1 VQASSTPN
9 SGTGQI
15 RLALVLTLVI
25 LAPVYLSMAPSPELR
40 VTNPM
45 SADDDIELKLYTL
58 YISSQNTSAGG
69 DGYITTEVPDSG
81 GQDSSS
87 ALDNE
92 VEFRSSDMLSSLIVY
107 GRSQHGSSGSY
118 YLPLDLFLRATGP
131 SGSTVEWSIT
141 FKAGGSQVGTAS
153 WDTDA
158 CTTSFTN
165 SCSFDHEEFEIDLG
179 DDQSFTVSKD
189 ERLEIT
195 VSAEMSGCDG
205 GSFPGGS
212 SCEAEVAWNEIDDE
226 NNRFSQLE
234 VEANAISNSLVV
246 LQREG
251 AELAE
256 GPELDWYPN
265 DILSER
271 AMQFT
276 FDVKSAFGRYD
287 IEATRLIMRDSDGI
301 YRIDHIINEDDE
313 DIEDTSQGIFGE
325 YIWTYPSGLPAG
337 EYSVELEITDI
348 QGNAFLIEHD
358 PVEMHQWGVSINHRL
373 NKLTE
378 YIAPGETTA
387 IPLQLVHKGDST
399 KSMEIELEVL
409 TNLGS
414 SWVLEFDSPGGY
426 TLNAGGDIL
435 NPILTLTAP
444 DDLTGT
450 PEGIEIRAVAEAE
463 VDSVLQVVDQDI
475 LQLDLEKIDVY
486 QPPEVSIWNE
496 EHDVQIANSTRPDD
510 FDQTVP
516 RYAEYEEFTPFLLEI
531 FNTGFD
537 ADTFRVDVLQRAK
550 SIIQI
555 YDNDTGERI
564 LEDEGDG
571 TFHTALLER
580 HSTQVL
586 LFNVKPSTDRDD
598 PDIGEIEVEV
608 ISNGNSSLR
617 TTVIF
622 TIQRTFG
629 IKAEVSQDCD
639 GSPLGHIQVSL
650 CSPSSGNAVVDL
662 RVRITNSMTSG
673 ESASWW
679 RIQNPASLEE
689 NTDRDPAYGQW
700 QFLILDEDGDA
711 VPRVSLGP
719 GDFTEVFV
727 TVTLTSQ
734 VIAGNHTIYLRII
747 EDNDDDDPRYFD
759 LPIVFEIEAGEPEL
773 QIVQV
778 SPNYELLPGEAYSI
792 QLKVKNNGNGPL
804 TILLDAEVEV
814 SGWSVDI
821 EGPSGSPL
829 IELEAFEEATFNLEI
844 IVPESANNGQQ
855 VPVQITATPFDTEQ
869 SWPEEYTATI
879 TVTVTVGI
887 SSLLDIL
894 VNEITHPR
902 LSTMVIGLVSI
913 LLLFAGVQSRMNRRR
928 WTAHL
933 AYLES
938 LGGGGDGDE
947 ETEDEDSD
955 LPSPVT
961 SIEEEDLD
969 DYEDDEI
976 ELV

>member
-1 VQASSTPN
+1 MQACSTSN
-9 SGTGQI
+9 NGRGHI
-15 RLALVLTLVI
+15 RLAIALSMVI
-25 LAPVYLSMAPSPELR
+25 LAPICLSMAPASELR
-40 VTNPM
+40 SIEPM
-45 SADDDIELKLYTL
+45 SADDDVELKLYTL

-69 DGYITTEVPDSG
+69 DGHITTKVPESG

-87 ALDNE
+87 ALDSE

-107 GRSQHGSSGSY
+107 GRSQHGSSSSY
-118 YLPLDLFLRATGP
+118 YLPLDMFLRATGP
-131 SGSTVEWSIT
+131 SGSTVEWSIRL
-141 FKAGGSQVGTAS
+141 KAGGSEVGTAS

-158 CTTSFTN
+158 CTQSFTN

-179 DDQSFTVSKD
+179 GDQSFTVSKD

-205 GSFPGGS
+205 GSIPGGS

-226 NNRFSQLE
+226 NNRYSQLE
-234 VEANAISNSLVV
+234 VEANAISNSIVV

-256 GPELDWYPN
+256 GAELDWYPN

-276 FDVKSAFGRYD
+276 FDVKSSFGRYD
-287 IEATRLIMRDSDGI
+287 IESTRLIMRDPDGI

-358 PVEMHQWGVSINHRL
+358 PVEMHQWGVSLNHRL

-399 KSMEIELEVL
+399 KSMEVEMEVL

-414 SWVLEFDSPGGY
+414 SWILEFDSPGGY

-486 QPPEVSIWNE
+486 QPPEVSVWNE

-516 RYAEYEEFTPFLLEI
+516 RYVEYEEFTPFLLEI

-586 LFNVKPSTDRDD
+586 LFNVKPSSDRDD
-598 PDIGEIEVEV
+598 PDIGEIEVEI

-617 TTVIF
+617 TTAVF

-629 IKAEVSQDCD
+629 IHAEVSQDCD
-639 GSPLGHIQVSL
+639 GSPLGHIRVSL

-700 QFLILDEDGDA
+700 QFMVLDEDGDS

-734 VIAGNHTIYLRII
+734 VVAGNHTVYLRII
-747 EDNDDDDPRYFD
+747 EDIDDDNPRYFD
-759 LPIVFEIEAGEPEL
+759 LPMVFEVEAGDPDL

-778 SPNYELLPGEAYSI
+778 SPNYELLPGEVYSI

-804 TILLDAEVEV
+804 TVLLDAEVEH

-829 IELEAFEEATFNLEI
+829 IELDAFEEATFNLEVS
-844 IVPESANNGQQ
+844 VPDSANNGEQ

-869 SWPEEYTATI
+869 SWPEQYTAET
-879 TVTVTVGI
+879 TVTMTVGI

-894 VNEITHPR
+894 INELTHPR
-902 LSTMVIGLVSI
+902 LSTMVIGLVGI
-913 LLLFAGVQSRMNRRR
+913 LLLFAGIQSRMNRRR

-938 LGGGGDGDE
+938 LGGDDDEDGD
-947 ETEDEDSD
+947 EDEDSD
-955 LPSPVT
+955 LPAPVT
-961 SIEEEDLD
+961 SVEEDESD

>member
-1 VQASSTPN
+1 MTM
-9 SGTGQI
+9 
-15 RLALVLTLVI
+15 VI
-25 LAPVYLSMAPSPELR
+25 LTPICLSMAPASELR
-40 VTNPM
+40 SIEPM
-45 SADDDIELKLYTL
+45 SADDDVELKLYTL

-69 DGYITTEVPDSG
+69 DGHITTKVPESG

-87 ALDNE
+87 ALDSE

-107 GRSQHGSSGSY
+107 GRSQHGSSSSY
-118 YLPLDLFLRATGP
+118 YLPLDMFLRATGP
-131 SGSTVEWSIT
+131 SGSTVEWSIRL
-141 FKAGGSQVGTAS
+141 KAGGSEIGTAS

-158 CTTSFTN
+158 CTQSFTN

-179 DDQSFTVSKD
+179 GDQSFTVSKD
-189 ERLEIT
+189 ERMEIT

-205 GSFPGGS
+205 GSIPGGS

-226 NNRFSQLE
+226 NNRYSQLE
-234 VEANAISNSLVV
+234 VEANAISNSIVV

-256 GPELDWYPN
+256 GAELDWYPN

-276 FDVKSAFGRYD
+276 FDVKSSFGRYD
-287 IEATRLIMRDSDGI
+287 IESTRLIMRDPDGV

-358 PVEMHQWGVSINHRL
+358 PVEMHQWGVSLNHRL

-399 KSMEIELEVL
+399 KSMEVEMEVL

-414 SWVLEFDSPGGY
+414 SWILEFDSPGGY

-486 QPPEVSIWNE
+486 QPPEVSVWNE

-516 RYAEYEEFTPFLLEI
+516 RYVEYEEFTPFLLEI

-586 LFNVKPSTDRDD
+586 LFNVKPSSDRDD

-617 TTVIF
+617 TTVVF

-629 IKAEVSQDCD
+629 IHAEVSQDCD
-639 GSPLGHIQVSL
+639 GSPLGHIRVSL

-700 QFLILDEDGDA
+700 QFMVLDEDGDA

-734 VIAGNHTIYLRII
+734 VVAGNHTVYLRII
-747 EDNDDDDPRYFD
+747 EDIDDDNPRYFD
-759 LPIVFEIEAGEPEL
+759 LPMVFEVEAGNPNL

-804 TILLDAEVEV
+804 TVLLDAEVEE

-829 IELEAFEEATFNLEI
+829 IELEAFEEATFNLEVS
-844 IVPESANNGQQ
+844 VPDSANNGEQ

-869 SWPEEYTATI
+869 SWPEQYTAEA
-879 TVTVTVGI
+879 TVTMTVGI

-894 VNEITHPR
+894 INEITHPR
-902 LSTMVIGLVSI
+902 LSTMVISLVGI
-913 LLLFAGVQSRMNRRR
+913 LLLFAGIQSRMNRRR

-938 LGGGGDGDE
+938 LGGDEDE
-947 ETEDEDSD
+947 EGDDDEDPD
-955 LPSPVT
+955 LPAPVT
-961 SIEEEDLD
+961 SVEGDESD

>member
-1 VQASSTPN
+1 MQASSTSN
-9 SGTGQI
+9 SGRGHI
-15 RLALVLTLVI
+15 RLAIALTMVI
-25 LAPVYLSMAPSPELR
+25 LAPICLSMAPAPEFR
-40 VTNPM
+40 SFEPM
-45 SADDDIELKLYTL
+45 SADDDVELKLYTL

-69 DGYITTEVPDSG
+69 DGYITTKVPESG

-87 ALDNE
+87 ALDSE

-107 GRSQHGSSGSY
+107 GRSQHGSSSSY

-131 SGSTVEWSIT
+131 SGSTVEWSIRL
-141 FKAGGSQVGTAS
+141 KAGGSEVGTAS

-158 CTTSFTN
+158 CTQSFTN
-165 SCSFDHEEFEIDLG
+165 NCNFDHEEFEIDLG
-179 DDQSFTVSKD
+179 GDQSFTVSKD
-189 ERLEIT
+189 ERIEIT

-205 GSFPGGS
+205 GTIPGGS

-256 GPELDWYPN
+256 GAELDWYPN

-276 FDVKSAFGRYD
+276 FDVKSSFGRYD
-287 IEATRLIMRDSDGI
+287 IESTRLIMRDPDGV

-358 PVEMHQWGVSINHRL
+358 PVEMHQWGVSLNHRL

-399 KSMEIELEVL
+399 KSMEVEMEVL

-414 SWVLEFDSPGGY
+414 SWILEFDSPGGY

-516 RYAEYEEFTPFLLEI
+516 RYVEYEEFTPFLLEI

-586 LFNVKPSTDRDD
+586 LFNVKPSSDRDD

-617 TTVIF
+617 TTVVF

-629 IKAEVSQDCD
+629 IHAEVSQDCD
-639 GSPLGHIQVSL
+639 GSPLGHIKVSL
-650 CSPSSGNAVVDL
+650 CSPSTGSAVVDL

-700 QFLILDEDGDA
+700 QFMVLDEDGDA

-734 VIAGNHTIYLRII
+734 VVAGNHTVYLRII
-747 EDNDDDDPRYFD
+747 EDIDDDNPRYFD
-759 LPIVFEIEAGEPEL
+759 LPMVFEVEAGDPDL

-804 TILLDAEVEV
+804 TVLLDAEVEE

-829 IELEAFEEATFNLEI
+829 IELEAFEEATFNLEVS
-844 IVPESANNGQQ
+844 VPDSANNGEQ
-855 VPVQITATPFDTEQ
+855 VPVHVTATPFDTEQ
-869 SWPEEYTATI
+869 SWPEQYTAEA
-879 TVTVTVGI
+879 TVTLTVGI

-894 VNEITHPR
+894 INEITHPR
-902 LSTMVIGLVSI
+902 LSTMVIGLVGI
-913 LLLFAGVQSRMNRRR
+913 LLLFAGIQSRMNRRR

-938 LGGGGDGDE
+938 LGGDDDDDGD
-947 ETEDEDSD
+947 EDEDSD
-955 LPSPVT
+955 LPAPVT
-961 SIEEEDLD
+961 SAEEDYSD

>member
-1 VQASSTPN
+1 MQASSTTN
-9 SGTGQI
+9 SGRGHF
-15 RLALVLTLVI
+15 RLAIALTMVI
-25 LAPVYLSMAPSPELR
+25 LAPICLSMAPASELR
-40 VTNPM
+40 SIEPM
-45 SADDDIELKLYTL
+45 AADDDVELKLYTL

-69 DGYITTEVPDSG
+69 DGHITTEVPESG

-87 ALDNE
+87 ALDSE

-107 GRSQHGSSGSY
+107 GRSQHGSSSSY
-118 YLPLDLFLRATGP
+118 YLPLDMFLRATGP
-131 SGSTVEWSIT
+131 SGSTVEWSIRL
-141 FKAGGSQVGTAS
+141 KAGGSEIGTAS

-158 CTTSFTN
+158 CTQSFTN

-179 DDQSFTVSKD
+179 GDQSFTVSKD
-189 ERLEIT
+189 ERMEIT

-205 GSFPGGS
+205 GSIPGGS

-226 NNRFSQLE
+226 NNRYSQLE
-234 VEANAISNSLVV
+234 VEANAISNSIVV

-256 GPELDWYPN
+256 GAELDWYPN

-276 FDVKSAFGRYD
+276 FDVKSSFGRYD
-287 IEATRLIMRDSDGI
+287 IESTRLIMRDPDGV

-358 PVEMHQWGVSINHRL
+358 PVEMHQWGVSLNHRL

-399 KSMEIELEVL
+399 KSMEVEMEVL

-414 SWVLEFDSPGGY
+414 SWILEFDSPGGY

-486 QPPEVSIWNE
+486 QPPEVSVWNE

-516 RYAEYEEFTPFLLEI
+516 RYVEYEEFTPFLLEI

-586 LFNVKPSTDRDD
+586 LFNVKPSSDRDD

-617 TTVIF
+617 TTVVF

-629 IKAEVSQDCD
+629 IYAEVSQDCD
-639 GSPLGHIQVSL
+639 GSPLGHIRVSL

-700 QFLILDEDGDA
+700 QFMVLDEDGDA

-734 VIAGNHTIYLRII
+734 VVAGNHTVYLRII
-747 EDNDDDDPRYFD
+747 EDIDDDNPRYFD
-759 LPIVFEIEAGEPEL
+759 LPMVFEVAAGNPNL

-804 TILLDAEVEV
+804 TVLLDAEVEE

-829 IELEAFEEATFNLEI
+829 IELEAFEEATFNLEVS
-844 IVPESANNGQQ
+844 VPDSANNGEQ

-869 SWPEEYTATI
+869 SWPEQYTAEA
-879 TVTVTVGI
+879 TVTMTVGI

-894 VNEITHPR
+894 INEITHPR
-902 LSTMVIGLVSI
+902 LSTMAISLVGI
-913 LLLFAGVQSRMNRRR
+913 LLLFAGIQSRMNRRR

-938 LGGGGDGDE
+938 LGGDEDE
-947 ETEDEDSD
+947 EGDDDEDPD
-955 LPSPVT
+955 LPAPVT
-961 SIEEEDLD
+961 SVEEDESD

>member
-1 VQASSTPN
+1 M
-9 SGTGQI
+9 
-15 RLALVLTLVI
+15 VI
-25 LAPVYLSMAPSPELR
+25 LAPVYISLAPSPELR
-40 VTNPM
+40 ATEPM

-58 YISSQNTSAGG
+58 YLSSQNTSAGG
-69 DGYITTEVPDSG
+69 DGYITTKVPESG

-87 ALDNE
+87 ALDSE

-118 YLPLDLFLRATGP
+118 YLPLDMFLRATGP

-141 FKAGGSQVGTAS
+141 LKAGGAQVGTAS

-158 CTTSFTN
+158 CTQSFTN
-165 SCSFDHEEFEIDLG
+165 SCSFDHEEFEIDLEE
-179 DDQSFTVSKD
+179 DQSFIISKD
-189 ERLEIT
+189 ERMEIT

-287 IEATRLIMRDSDGI
+287 IEATRLIMRDPNGI

-348 QGNAFLIEHD
+348 QGNAFLVEHD

-414 SWVLEFDSPGGY
+414 SWILEFDSPGGY
-426 TLNAGGDIL
+426 TLDAGGDIL

-516 RYAEYEEFTPFLLEI
+516 RYVEYEEFTPFLLEI

-571 TFHTALLER
+571 TFHTAILER

-586 LFNVKPSTDRDD
+586 LFNVKPSSDRDD

-629 IKAEVSQDCD
+629 IHAEVSQDCD
-639 GSPLGHIQVSL
+639 GSPLGHIRVSL
-650 CSPSSGNAVVDL
+650 CSPGSSIAVVDL

-679 RIQNPASLEE
+679 RIQNPAALEE

-700 QFLILDEDGDA
+700 QFMILDEDGDA

-734 VIAGNHTIYLRII
+734 VIAGNHTVYLRII
-747 EDNDDDDPRYFD
+747 EDVDDDDPRYFD
-759 LPIVFEIEAGEPEL
+759 LPMVFEVEAGEPEL

-804 TILLDAEVEV
+804 TVLLDAEVEV

-829 IELEAFEEATFNLEI
+829 IELEAFEEATFNLEVT
-844 IVPESANNGQQ
+844 VPDSANNGEQ
-855 VPVQITATPFDTEQ
+855 VSVQITATPFDTEQ
-869 SWPEEYTATI
+869 SWPEEYTATT
-879 TVTVTVGI
+879 TVTMTVGI

-894 VNEITHPR
+894 INELTHPR
-902 LSTMVIGLVSI
+902 LSTMVIGLVGI

-938 LGGGGDGDE
+938 LGGGDEDE
-947 ETEDEDSD
+947 EDEDEDSD
-955 LPSPVT
+955 LPAPVT
-961 SIEEEDLD
+961 SIEEEESD

>member
-1 VQASSTPN
+1 M
-9 SGTGQI
+9 
-15 RLALVLTLVI
+15 VI
-25 LAPVYLSMAPSPELR
+25 LAPVYISLAPSPELR
-40 VTNPM
+40 ATEPM

-58 YISSQNTSAGG
+58 YLSSQNTSAGG
-69 DGYITTEVPDSG
+69 DGYITTKVPESG

-87 ALDNE
+87 ALDSE
-92 VEFRSSDMLSSLIVY
+92 VEFRSSDMLSSLIVH

-118 YLPLDLFLRATGP
+118 YLPLDMFLRATGP

-141 FKAGGSQVGTAS
+141 LKAGGSQVGTAS

-158 CTTSFTN
+158 CTQSFTN
-165 SCSFDHEEFEIDLG
+165 SCSFDHEEFEIDLE
-179 DDQSFTVSKD
+179 DDQSFIISKD
-189 ERLEIT
+189 ERMEIT

-287 IEATRLIMRDSDGI
+287 IEATRLIMRDPNGI

-348 QGNAFLIEHD
+348 QGNAFLVEHD

-414 SWVLEFDSPGGY
+414 SWILEFDSPGGY
-426 TLNAGGDIL
+426 TLDAGGDIL

-516 RYAEYEEFTPFLLEI
+516 RYVEYEEFTPFLLEI

-571 TFHTALLER
+571 TFHTAILER

-586 LFNVKPSTDRDD
+586 LFNVKPSSDRDD

-629 IKAEVSQDCD
+629 IHAEVSQDCD
-639 GSPLGHIQVSL
+639 GSPLGHIRVSL
-650 CSPSSGNAVVDL
+650 CSPGSSIAVVDL

-679 RIQNPASLEE
+679 RIQNPAALEE

-700 QFLILDEDGDA
+700 QFMILDEDGDA

-734 VIAGNHTIYLRII
+734 VIAGNHTVYLRII
-747 EDNDDDDPRYFD
+747 EDVDDDDPRYFD
-759 LPIVFEIEAGEPEL
+759 LPMVFEVEAGEPEL

-804 TILLDAEVEV
+804 TVLLDAEVEV

-829 IELEAFEEATFNLEI
+829 IELEAFEEATFNLEVT
-844 IVPESANNGQQ
+844 VPDSANNGEQ
-855 VPVQITATPFDTEQ
+855 VSVQITATPFDTEQ
-869 SWPEEYTATI
+869 SWPEEYTATT
-879 TVTVTVGI
+879 TVTMTVGI

-894 VNEITHPR
+894 INELTHPR
-902 LSTMVIGLVSI
+902 LSTMVIGLVGI

-938 LGGGGDGDE
+938 LGGGDEDE
-947 ETEDEDSD
+947 EDEDEDSD
-955 LPSPVT
+955 LPAPVT
-961 SIEEEDLD
+961 SIEEEESD

>member
-1 VQASSTPN
+1 MQASSTPN
-9 SGTGQI
+9 SGCGQV

-25 LAPVYLSMAPSPELR
+25 LAPVYLSMAPSQELR
-40 VTNPM
+40 ANEPM

-179 DDQSFTVSKD
+179 EDQSFTVSKD

-256 GPELDWYPN
+256 GAELDWYPN

-444 DDLTGT
+444 NDLTGT

-496 EHDVQIANSTRPDD
+496 EHDVQMANSTRPDD

-629 IKAEVSQDCD
+629 INAEVSQDCD

-700 QFLILDEDGDA
+700 QFMILDEDGDA

-734 VIAGNHTIYLRII
+734 VIAGNHTVYLRII
-747 EDNDDDDPRYFD
+747 EDIDDDDPRYFD
-759 LPIVFEIEAGEPEL
+759 LPIVFEIEAGDPEL

-829 IELEAFEEATFNLEI
+829 IELEAFEEATFNLEVT
-844 IVPESANNGQQ
+844 VPESANNGQQ
-855 VPVQITATPFDTEQ
+855 IPIQITATPFDTEQ

-879 TVTVTVGI
+879 TVTITVGI

-938 LGGGGDGDE
+938 LGGGDEDE
-947 ETEDEDSD
+947 ETEGEDSD

-961 SIEEEDLD
+961 SIEEEDSD

>member
-1 VQASSTPN
+1 MQASSTTN
-9 SGTGQI
+9 SGRGHF
-15 RLALVLTLVI
+15 RLAIALTMVI
-25 LAPVYLSMAPSPELR
+25 LAPICLSLAPASELR
-40 VTNPM
+40 SIEPM
-45 SADDDIELKLYTL
+45 SADDDVELKLYTL

-69 DGYITTEVPDSG
+69 DGHITTEVPESG

-87 ALDNE
+87 ALDSE

-107 GRSQHGSSGSY
+107 GRSQHGSSSSY
-118 YLPLDLFLRATGP
+118 YLPLDMFLRATGP
-131 SGSTVEWSIT
+131 SGSTVEWSIRL
-141 FKAGGSQVGTAS
+141 KAGGSEIGTAS

-158 CTTSFTN
+158 CTQSFTN

-179 DDQSFTVSKD
+179 GDQSFTVSKD
-189 ERLEIT
+189 ERMEIT

-205 GSFPGGS
+205 GSIPGGS

-226 NNRFSQLE
+226 NNRYSQLE
-234 VEANAISNSLVV
+234 VEANAISNSIVV

-256 GPELDWYPN
+256 GAELDWYPN

-276 FDVKSAFGRYD
+276 FDVKSSFGRYD
-287 IEATRLIMRDSDGI
+287 IESTRLIMRDPDGV

-358 PVEMHQWGVSINHRL
+358 PVEMHQWGVSLNHRL

-399 KSMEIELEVL
+399 KSMEVEMEVL

-414 SWVLEFDSPGGY
+414 SWILEFDSPGGY

-486 QPPEVSIWNE
+486 QPPEVSVWNE

-516 RYAEYEEFTPFLLEI
+516 RYVEYEEFTPFLLEI

-586 LFNVKPSTDRDD
+586 LFNVKPSSDRDD

-617 TTVIF
+617 TTVVF

-629 IKAEVSQDCD
+629 IYAEVSQDCD
-639 GSPLGHIQVSL
+639 GSPLGHIRVSL

-700 QFLILDEDGDA
+700 QFMVLDEDGDA

-734 VIAGNHTIYLRII
+734 VVAGNHTVYLRII
-747 EDNDDDDPRYFD
+747 EDIDDDNPRYFD
-759 LPIVFEIEAGEPEL
+759 LPMVFEVEAGNPNL

-804 TILLDAEVEV
+804 TVLLDAEVEE

-829 IELEAFEEATFNLEI
+829 IELEAFEEATFNLEVS
-844 IVPESANNGQQ
+844 VPDSANNGEQ

-869 SWPEEYTATI
+869 SWPEQYTAEA
-879 TVTVTVGI
+879 TVTMTVGI

-894 VNEITHPR
+894 INEITHPR
-902 LSTMVIGLVSI
+902 LSTMAISLVGI
-913 LLLFAGVQSRMNRRR
+913 LLLFAGIQSRMNRRR

-938 LGGGGDGDE
+938 LGGDEDE
-947 ETEDEDSD
+947 EGDDDEDPD
-955 LPSPVT
+955 LPAPGY
-961 SIEEEDLD
+961 LRRGG
-969 DYEDDEI
+969 
-976 ELV
+976 

>member
-1 VQASSTPN
+1 MQVSSIPN
-9 SGTGQI
+9 RGCGRV
-15 RLALVLTLVI
+15 RLALALTLVI

-40 VTNPM
+40 ATEPM
-45 SADDDIELKLYTL
+45 SVDEDVELKLYTL

-69 DGYITTEVPDSG
+69 DGYITTKVPESG

-87 ALDNE
+87 ALDSE
-92 VEFRSSDMLSSLIVY
+92 VEFRSSDMLSSLIVH

-131 SGSTVEWSIT
+131 SGSTVDWSIT
-141 FKAGGSQVGTAS
+141 LKAGGSQVGTAS
-153 WDTDA
+153 WDTEA
-158 CTTSFTN
+158 CTQSFSN

-189 ERLEIT
+189 ERFEIT

-234 VEANAISNSLVV
+234 VEANSISNSLVV

-287 IEATRLIMRDSDGI
+287 IEATRLIMRDPNGI

-348 QGNAFLIEHD
+348 QGNAFQIEHD
-358 PVEMHQWGVSINHRL
+358 PVEMHQWGVSLNHRF
-373 NKLTE
+373 NRLTE

-414 SWVLEFDSPGGY
+414 SWILEFDSPGGY

-516 RYAEYEEFTPFLLEI
+516 RYVEYDEFTPFLLEI

-586 LFNVKPSTDRDD
+586 LFNVKPSSDRDD

-629 IKAEVSQDCD
+629 IHAEVSQDCD
-639 GSPLGHIQVSL
+639 GSPLGHIRVSL

-689 NTDRDPAYGQW
+689 NTDRDLAYGQW
-700 QFLILDEDGDA
+700 QFMIMDEDGDA

-719 GDFTEVFV
+719 GDFTEIFV
-727 TVTLTSQ
+727 TVTLTNQ
-734 VIAGNHTIYLRII
+734 VIAGNHTVYLRII
-747 EDNDDDDPRYFD
+747 EDIDDDDPRYFD
-759 LPIVFEIEAGEPEL
+759 LPMVFEVEAGEPEL

-778 SPNYELLPGEAYSI
+778 SPNYELLPGEVYSI
-792 QLKVKNNGNGPL
+792 QLKVKNIGNGPL
-804 TILLDAEVEV
+804 TVLLDAEVEQ

-829 IELEAFEEATFNLEI
+829 IELEAFEEATFNLEVT
-844 IVPESANNGQQ
+844 VPDSANNGQQ

-869 SWPEEYTATI
+869 SWAEEYTATT
-879 TVTVTVGI
+879 TVTMTVGI

-902 LSTMVIGLVSI
+902 LSTMVIGLVGI
-913 LLLFAGVQSRMNRRR
+913 LLLFAGIQSRMNRRR

-933 AYLES
+933 TYLES
-938 LGGGGDGDE
+938 LGGGDGDE
-947 ETEDEDSD
+947 GDEDEDSD
-955 LPSPVT
+955 FPAPVT
-961 SIEEEDLD
+961 SIEEEESD
-969 DYEDDEI
+969 DYEGDEI

>member
-1 VQASSTPN
+1 VQASSTTN
-9 SGTGQI
+9 SGRGHF
-15 RLALVLTLVI
+15 RLAIALTMVI
-25 LAPVYLSMAPSPELR
+25 LAPICLSLAPASELR
-40 VTNPM
+40 SIEPM
-45 SADDDIELKLYTL
+45 SADDDVELKLYTL

-69 DGYITTEVPDSG
+69 DGHITTEVPESG

-87 ALDNE
+87 ALDSE

-107 GRSQHGSSGSY
+107 GRSQHGSSSSY
-118 YLPLDLFLRATGP
+118 YLPLDMFLRATGP
-131 SGSTVEWSIT
+131 SGSTVEWSIRL
-141 FKAGGSQVGTAS
+141 KAGGSEIGTAS

-158 CTTSFTN
+158 CTQSFTN

-179 DDQSFTVSKD
+179 GDQSFTVSKD
-189 ERLEIT
+189 ERMEIT

-205 GSFPGGS
+205 GSIPGGS

-226 NNRFSQLE
+226 NNRYSQLE
-234 VEANAISNSLVV
+234 VEANAISNSIVV

-256 GPELDWYPN
+256 GAELDWYPN

-276 FDVKSAFGRYD
+276 FDVKSSFGRYD
-287 IEATRLIMRDSDGI
+287 IESTRLIMRDPDGV

-358 PVEMHQWGVSINHRL
+358 PVEMHQWGVSLNHRL

-399 KSMEIELEVL
+399 KSMEVEMEVL

-414 SWVLEFDSPGGY
+414 SWILEFDSPGGY

-486 QPPEVSIWNE
+486 QPPEVSVWNE

-516 RYAEYEEFTPFLLEI
+516 RYVEYEEFTPFLLEI

-586 LFNVKPSTDRDD
+586 LFNVKPSSDRDD

-617 TTVIF
+617 TTVVF

-629 IKAEVSQDCD
+629 IYAEVSQDCD
-639 GSPLGHIQVSL
+639 GSPLGHIRVSL

-700 QFLILDEDGDA
+700 QFMVLDEDGDA

-734 VIAGNHTIYLRII
+734 VVAGNHTVYLRII
-747 EDNDDDDPRYFD
+747 EDIDDDNPRYFD
-759 LPIVFEIEAGEPEL
+759 LPMVFEVEAGNPNL

-804 TILLDAEVEV
+804 TVLLDAEVEE

-829 IELEAFEEATFNLEI
+829 IELEAFEEATFNLEVS
-844 IVPESANNGQQ
+844 VPDSANNGEQ

-869 SWPEEYTATI
+869 SWPEQYTAEA
-879 TVTVTVGI
+879 TVTMTVGI

-894 VNEITHPR
+894 INEITHPR
-902 LSTMVIGLVSI
+902 LSTMAISLVGI
-913 LLLFAGVQSRMNRRR
+913 LLLFAGIQSRMNRRR

-938 LGGGGDGDE
+938 LGGDEDE
-947 ETEDEDSD
+947 EGDDDEDPD
-955 LPSPVT
+955 LPAPVT
-961 SIEEEDLD
+961 SVEEDESD

>member
-1 VQASSTPN
+1 MQASSTTN
-9 SGTGQI
+9 SGRGHF
-15 RLALVLTLVI
+15 RLAIALTMVI
-25 LAPVYLSMAPSPELR
+25 LAPICLSLAPASELR
-40 VTNPM
+40 SIEPM
-45 SADDDIELKLYTL
+45 SADDDVELKLYTL

-69 DGYITTEVPDSG
+69 DGHITTEVPESG

-87 ALDNE
+87 ALDSE

-107 GRSQHGSSGSY
+107 GRSQHGSSSSY
-118 YLPLDLFLRATGP
+118 YLPLDMFLRATGP
-131 SGSTVEWSIT
+131 SGSTVEWSIRL
-141 FKAGGSQVGTAS
+141 KAGGSEIGTAS

-158 CTTSFTN
+158 CTQSFTN

-179 DDQSFTVSKD
+179 GDQSFTVSKD
-189 ERLEIT
+189 ERMEIT

-205 GSFPGGS
+205 GSIPGGS

-226 NNRFSQLE
+226 NNRYSQLE
-234 VEANAISNSLVV
+234 VEANAISNSIVV

-256 GPELDWYPN
+256 GAELDWYPN

-276 FDVKSAFGRYD
+276 FDVKSSFGRYD
-287 IEATRLIMRDSDGI
+287 IESTRLIMRDPDGV

-358 PVEMHQWGVSINHRL
+358 PVEMHQWGVSLNHRL

-399 KSMEIELEVL
+399 KSMEVEMEVL

-414 SWVLEFDSPGGY
+414 SWILEFDSPGGY

-486 QPPEVSIWNE
+486 QPPEVSVWNE

-516 RYAEYEEFTPFLLEI
+516 RYVEYEEFTPFLLEI

-586 LFNVKPSTDRDD
+586 LFNVKPSSDRDD

-617 TTVIF
+617 TTVVF

-629 IKAEVSQDCD
+629 IYAEVSQDCD
-639 GSPLGHIQVSL
+639 GSPLGHIRVSL

-700 QFLILDEDGDA
+700 QFMVLDEDGDA

-734 VIAGNHTIYLRII
+734 VVAGNHTVYLRII
-747 EDNDDDDPRYFD
+747 EDIDDDNPRYFD
-759 LPIVFEIEAGEPEL
+759 LPMVFEVEAGNPNL

-804 TILLDAEVEV
+804 TVLLDAEVEE

-829 IELEAFEEATFNLEI
+829 IELEAFEEATFNLEVS
-844 IVPESANNGQQ
+844 VPDSANNGEQ

-869 SWPEEYTATI
+869 SWPEQYTAEA
-879 TVTVTVGI
+879 TVTMTVGI

-894 VNEITHPR
+894 INEITHPR
-902 LSTMVIGLVSI
+902 LSTMAISLVGI
-913 LLLFAGVQSRMNRRR
+913 LLLFAGIQSRMHRRR

-938 LGGGGDGDE
+938 LGGDEDE
-947 ETEDEDSD
+947 EGDDDEDPD
-955 LPSPVT
+955 LPAPVT
-961 SIEEEDLD
+961 SVEEDESD

>member
-1 VQASSTPN
+1 M
-9 SGTGQI
+9 
-15 RLALVLTLVI
+15 VI
-25 LAPVYLSMAPSPELR
+25 LAPVYISLAPSPELR
-40 VTNPM
+40 ATEPM

-58 YISSQNTSAGG
+58 YLSSQNTSAGG
-69 DGYITTEVPDSG
+69 DGYITTKVPESG

-87 ALDNE
+87 ALDSE

-141 FKAGGSQVGTAS
+141 LKAGGSQVGTAS

-158 CTTSFTN
+158 CTQSFTN
-165 SCSFDHEEFEIDLG
+165 SCSFDHEEFEIDLEE
-179 DDQSFTVSKD
+179 DQSFIISKD
-189 ERLEIT
+189 ERMEIT

-287 IEATRLIMRDSDGI
+287 IEATRLIMRDPNGI

-348 QGNAFLIEHD
+348 QGNAFLVEHD

-414 SWVLEFDSPGGY
+414 SWILEFDSPGGY
-426 TLNAGGDIL
+426 TLDAGGDIL

-516 RYAEYEEFTPFLLEI
+516 RYVEYEEFTPFLLEI

-571 TFHTALLER
+571 TFHTAILER

-586 LFNVKPSTDRDD
+586 LFNVKPSSDRDD

-629 IKAEVSQDCD
+629 IHAEVSQDCD
-639 GSPLGHIQVSL
+639 GSPLGHIRVSL
-650 CSPSSGNAVVDL
+650 CSPGSSIAVVDL

-679 RIQNPASLEE
+679 RIQNPAALEE

-700 QFLILDEDGDA
+700 QFMILDEDGDA

-734 VIAGNHTIYLRII
+734 VIAGNHTVYLRII
-747 EDNDDDDPRYFD
+747 EDVDDDDPRYFD
-759 LPIVFEIEAGEPEL
+759 LPMVFEVEAGEPEL

-804 TILLDAEVEV
+804 TVLLDAEVEV

-829 IELEAFEEATFNLEI
+829 IELEAFEEATFNLEVT
-844 IVPESANNGQQ
+844 VPDSANNGEQ

-869 SWPEEYTATI
+869 SWPEEYTATT
-879 TVTVTVGI
+879 TVTMTVGI

-894 VNEITHPR
+894 INELTHPR
-902 LSTMVIGLVSI
+902 LSTMVIGLVGI

-938 LGGGGDGDE
+938 LGGGDEDE
-947 ETEDEDSD
+947 EDEDEDSD
-955 LPSPVT
+955 LPAPVT
-961 SIEEEDLD
+961 SIEEEESD

>member
-1 VQASSTPN
+1 M
-9 SGTGQI
+9 
-15 RLALVLTLVI
+15 VI
-25 LAPVYLSMAPSPELR
+25 LAPVYISLAPSPELR
-40 VTNPM
+40 ATEPM

-58 YISSQNTSAGG
+58 YLSSQNTSAGG
-69 DGYITTEVPDSG
+69 DGYITTKVPESG

-87 ALDNE
+87 ALDSE

-118 YLPLDLFLRATGP
+118 YLPLDMFLRATGP

-141 FKAGGSQVGTAS
+141 LKAGGSQVGTAS

-158 CTTSFTN
+158 CTQSFTN
-165 SCSFDHEEFEIDLG
+165 SCSFDHEEFEIDLEE
-179 DDQSFTVSKD
+179 DQSFIISKD
-189 ERLEIT
+189 ERMEIT

-287 IEATRLIMRDSDGI
+287 IEATRLIMRDPNGI

-348 QGNAFLIEHD
+348 QGNAFLVEHD

-414 SWVLEFDSPGGY
+414 SWILEFDSPGGY
-426 TLNAGGDIL
+426 TLDAGGDIL

-516 RYAEYEEFTPFLLEI
+516 RYVEYEEFTPFLLEI

-586 LFNVKPSTDRDD
+586 LFNVKPSSDRDD

-629 IKAEVSQDCD
+629 IHAEVSQDCD
-639 GSPLGHIQVSL
+639 GSPLGHIRVSL
-650 CSPSSGNAVVDL
+650 CSPGSSIAVVDL

-679 RIQNPASLEE
+679 RIQNPAALEE

-700 QFLILDEDGDA
+700 QFMILDEDGDA

-734 VIAGNHTIYLRII
+734 VIAGNHTVYLRII
-747 EDNDDDDPRYFD
+747 EDVDDDDPRYFD
-759 LPIVFEIEAGEPEL
+759 LPMVFEVEAGEPEL

-804 TILLDAEVEV
+804 TVLLDAEVEV

-829 IELEAFEEATFNLEI
+829 IELEAFEEATFNLEVT
-844 IVPESANNGQQ
+844 VPDSANNGEQ

-869 SWPEEYTATI
+869 SWPEEYTATT
-879 TVTVTVGI
+879 TVTMTVGI

-894 VNEITHPR
+894 INELTHPR
-902 LSTMVIGLVSI
+902 LSTMVIGLVGI

-938 LGGGGDGDE
+938 LGGGDEDE
-947 ETEDEDSD
+947 EDEDEDSD
-955 LPSPVT
+955 LPAPVT
-961 SIEEEDLD
+961 SIEEEESD

>member
-1 VQASSTPN
+1 MQASSTPN

-40 VTNPM
+40 VTNHM

-747 EDNDDDDPRYFD
+747 EDIDDDDPRYFD

-829 IELEAFEEATFNLEI
+829 VELEAFEEATFNLEI

-961 SIEEEDLD
+961 SIEEEDSD

>member
-1 VQASSTPN
+1 
-9 SGTGQI
+9 
-15 RLALVLTLVI
+15 
-25 LAPVYLSMAPSPELR
+25 M
-40 VTNPM
+40 
-45 SADDDIELKLYTL
+45 
-58 YISSQNTSAGG
+58 
-69 DGYITTEVPDSG
+69 
-81 GQDSSS
+81 
-87 ALDNE
+87 
-92 VEFRSSDMLSSLIVY
+92 
-107 GRSQHGSSGSY
+107 
-118 YLPLDLFLRATGP
+118 
-131 SGSTVEWSIT
+131 
-141 FKAGGSQVGTAS
+141 
-153 WDTDA
+153 
-158 CTTSFTN
+158 
-165 SCSFDHEEFEIDLG
+165 
-179 DDQSFTVSKD
+179 
-189 ERLEIT
+189 
-195 VSAEMSGCDG
+195 
-205 GSFPGGS
+205 
-212 SCEAEVAWNEIDDE
+212 
-226 NNRFSQLE
+226 
-234 VEANAISNSLVV
+234 
-246 LQREG
+246 
-251 AELAE
+251 
-256 GPELDWYPN
+256 
-265 DILSER
+265 
-271 AMQFT
+271 
-276 FDVKSAFGRYD
+276 
-287 IEATRLIMRDSDGI
+287 
-301 YRIDHIINEDDE
+301 
-313 DIEDTSQGIFGE
+313 
-325 YIWTYPSGLPAG
+325 
-337 EYSVELEITDI
+337 
-348 QGNAFLIEHD
+348 
-358 PVEMHQWGVSINHRL
+358 
-373 NKLTE
+373 
-378 YIAPGETTA
+378 
-387 IPLQLVHKGDST
+387 
-399 KSMEIELEVL
+399 EVL

-414 SWVLEFDSPGGY
+414 SWILEFDSPGGY
-426 TLNAGGDIL
+426 TLDAGGDIL

-475 LQLDLEKIDVY
+475 LQLDLDKIDVY

-516 RYAEYEEFTPFLLEI
+516 RYVEYEEFTPFLLEI

-571 TFHTALLER
+571 TFHTAILER

-586 LFNVKPSTDRDD
+586 LFNVKPSSDRDD

-629 IKAEVSQDCD
+629 IHAEVSQDCD
-639 GSPLGHIQVSL
+639 GSPLGHIRVSL
-650 CSPSSGNAVVDL
+650 CSPGSSIAVVDL

-679 RIQNPASLEE
+679 RIQNPAALEE

-700 QFLILDEDGDA
+700 QFMILDEDGDA

-734 VIAGNHTIYLRII
+734 VIAGNHTVYLRII
-747 EDNDDDDPRYFD
+747 EDVDDDDPRYFD
-759 LPIVFEIEAGEPEL
+759 LPMVFEVEAGEPEL

-804 TILLDAEVEV
+804 TVLLDAEVEV

-844 IVPESANNGQQ
+844 TVPDSANNGEQ
-855 VPVQITATPFDTEQ
+855 VPVQVTATPFDTEQ
-869 SWPEEYTATI
+869 SWPEEYTATT
-879 TVTVTVGI
+879 TVTLTVGI

-894 VNEITHPR
+894 INELTHPR
-902 LSTMVIGLVSI
+902 LSTMVIGLVGI

-938 LGGGGDGDE
+938 LGGGDEDE
-947 ETEDEDSD
+947 EDEDEDSD
-955 LPSPVT
+955 LPAPVT
-961 SIEEEDLD
+961 SIEEEESD

>member
-1 VQASSTPN
+1 MQACSTSN
-9 SGTGQI
+9 NGRGHI
-15 RLALVLTLVI
+15 RLAIALSMLI
-25 LAPVYLSMAPSPELR
+25 LAPICLSMAPASELR
-40 VTNPM
+40 SIEPM
-45 SADDDIELKLYTL
+45 SADDDVELKLYTL

-69 DGYITTEVPDSG
+69 DGHITTKVPESG

-87 ALDNE
+87 ALDSE

-107 GRSQHGSSGSY
+107 GRSQHGSSSSY
-118 YLPLDLFLRATGP
+118 YLPLDMFLRATGP
-131 SGSTVEWSIT
+131 SGSTVEWSIRL
-141 FKAGGSQVGTAS
+141 KAGGSEVGTAS

-158 CTTSFTN
+158 CTQSFTN

-179 DDQSFTVSKD
+179 GDQSFTVSKD

-205 GSFPGGS
+205 GSIPGGS

-226 NNRFSQLE
+226 NNRYSQLE
-234 VEANAISNSLVV
+234 VEANAISNSIVV

-256 GPELDWYPN
+256 GAELDWYPN

-276 FDVKSAFGRYD
+276 FDVKSSFGRYD
-287 IEATRLIMRDSDGI
+287 IESTRLIMRDPDGI

-358 PVEMHQWGVSINHRL
+358 PVEMHQWGVSLNHRL

-399 KSMEIELEVL
+399 KSMEVEMEVL

-414 SWVLEFDSPGGY
+414 SWILEFDSPGGY

-486 QPPEVSIWNE
+486 QPPEVSVWNE

-516 RYAEYEEFTPFLLEI
+516 RYVEYEEFTPFLLEI

-586 LFNVKPSTDRDD
+586 LFNVKPSSDRDD
-598 PDIGEIEVEV
+598 PDIGEIEVEI

-617 TTVIF
+617 TTAVF

-629 IKAEVSQDCD
+629 IHAEVSQDCD
-639 GSPLGHIQVSL
+639 GSPLGHIRVSL

-700 QFLILDEDGDA
+700 QFMVLDEDGDS

-734 VIAGNHTIYLRII
+734 VVAGNHTVYLRII
-747 EDNDDDDPRYFD
+747 EDIDDDNPRYFD
-759 LPIVFEIEAGEPEL
+759 LPMVFEVEAGDPDL

-778 SPNYELLPGEAYSI
+778 SPNYELLPGEVYSI

-804 TILLDAEVEV
+804 TVLLDAEVEE

-829 IELEAFEEATFNLEI
+829 IELDAFEEATFNLEVS
-844 IVPESANNGQQ
+844 VPDSANNGEQ

-869 SWPEEYTATI
+869 SWPEQYTAET
-879 TVTVTVGI
+879 TVTMTVGI

-894 VNEITHPR
+894 INELTHPR
-902 LSTMVIGLVSI
+902 LSTMVIGLVGI
-913 LLLFAGVQSRMNRRR
+913 LLLFAGIQSRMNRRR

-938 LGGGGDGDE
+938 LGGDDDEDGD
-947 ETEDEDSD
+947 EDEDSD
-955 LPSPVT
+955 LPAPVT
-961 SIEEEDLD
+961 SVEEDESD

>member
-1 VQASSTPN
+1 
-9 SGTGQI
+9 
-15 RLALVLTLVI
+15 
-25 LAPVYLSMAPSPELR
+25 
-40 VTNPM
+40 M
-45 SADDDIELKLYTL
+45 SAGDDIELKLYTL

-179 DDQSFTVSKD
+179 EDQSFTVSKD

-195 VSAEMSGCDG
+195 VSAEMTGCDG

-256 GPELDWYPN
+256 GPELDWFPN

-271 AMQFT
+271 VMQFT

-287 IEATRLIMRDSDGI
+287 IEATRLIMRDFNGI

-629 IKAEVSQDCD
+629 INAEVSQDCD

-650 CSPSSGNAVVDL
+650 CSPSQGNAVVDL

-679 RIQNPASLEE
+679 RLQNPASLEE

-700 QFLILDEDGDA
+700 QFMILNEDGDA

-734 VIAGNHTIYLRII
+734 VIAGNHTVYLRII
-747 EDNDDDDPRYFD
+747 EDIDDDDPRYFD
-759 LPIVFEIEAGEPEL
+759 LPIVFEIEAGDPEL

-829 IELEAFEEATFNLEI
+829 IELEAFEEATFNLEVT
-844 IVPESANNGQQ
+844 VPESANNGQQ
-855 VPVQITATPFDTEQ
+855 VPIQITATPFDTEQ

-938 LGGGGDGDE
+938 LGEGDEDE
-947 ETEDEDSD
+947 ETEGEDSD

-961 SIEEEDLD
+961 SIEEEDSD

>member
-1 VQASSTPN
+1 M
-9 SGTGQI
+9 
-15 RLALVLTLVI
+15 VI
-25 LAPVYLSMAPSPELR
+25 LAPVYISLAPSPELR
-40 VTNPM
+40 ATEPM

-58 YISSQNTSAGG
+58 YLSSQNTSAGG
-69 DGYITTEVPDSG
+69 DGYITTKVPESG

-87 ALDNE
+87 ALDSE

-141 FKAGGSQVGTAS
+141 LKAGGSQVGTAS

-158 CTTSFTN
+158 CTQSFTN
-165 SCSFDHEEFEIDLG
+165 SCSFDHEEFEIDLEE
-179 DDQSFTVSKD
+179 DQSFIISKD
-189 ERLEIT
+189 ERMEIT

-287 IEATRLIMRDSDGI
+287 IEATRLIMRDPNGI

-348 QGNAFLIEHD
+348 QGNAFLVEHD

-414 SWVLEFDSPGGY
+414 SWILEFDSPGGY
-426 TLNAGGDIL
+426 TLDAGGDIL

-516 RYAEYEEFTPFLLEI
+516 RYVEYEEFTPFLLEI

-571 TFHTALLER
+571 TFHTAILER

-586 LFNVKPSTDRDD
+586 LFNVKPSSDRDD

-629 IKAEVSQDCD
+629 IHAEVSQDCD
-639 GSPLGHIQVSL
+639 GSPLGHIRVSL
-650 CSPSSGNAVVDL
+650 CSPGSSIAVVDL

-679 RIQNPASLEE
+679 RIQNPAALEE

-700 QFLILDEDGDA
+700 QFMILDEDGDA

-734 VIAGNHTIYLRII
+734 VIAGNHTVYLRII
-747 EDNDDDDPRYFD
+747 EDVDDDDPRYFD
-759 LPIVFEIEAGEPEL
+759 LPMVFEVEAGEPEL

-804 TILLDAEVEV
+804 TVLLDAEVEV

-829 IELEAFEEATFNLEI
+829 IELEAFEEATFNLEVT
-844 IVPESANNGQQ
+844 VPDSANNGEQ
-855 VPVQITATPFDTEQ
+855 VSVQITATPFDTEQ
-869 SWPEEYTATI
+869 SWPEEYTATT
-879 TVTVTVGI
+879 TVTMTVGI

-894 VNEITHPR
+894 INELTHPR
-902 LSTMVIGLVSI
+902 LSTMVIGLVGI

-938 LGGGGDGDE
+938 LGGGDEDE
-947 ETEDEDSD
+947 EDEDEDSD
-955 LPSPVT
+955 LPAPVT
-961 SIEEEDLD
+961 SIEEEESD

>member
-1 VQASSTPN
+1 MQACSTSN
-9 SGTGQI
+9 NGRGHI
-15 RLALVLTLVI
+15 RLAIALSMVI
-25 LAPVYLSMAPSPELR
+25 LAPICLSMAPASELR
-40 VTNPM
+40 SIEPM
-45 SADDDIELKLYTL
+45 SADDDVELKLYTL

-69 DGYITTEVPDSG
+69 DGHITTKVPESG

-87 ALDNE
+87 ALDSE

-107 GRSQHGSSGSY
+107 GRSQHGSSSSY
-118 YLPLDLFLRATGP
+118 YLPLDMFLRATGP
-131 SGSTVEWSIT
+131 SGSTVEWSIRL
-141 FKAGGSQVGTAS
+141 KAGGSEVGTAS

-158 CTTSFTN
+158 CTQSFTN

-179 DDQSFTVSKD
+179 GDQSFTVSKD

-205 GSFPGGS
+205 GSIPGGS

-226 NNRFSQLE
+226 NNRYSQLE
-234 VEANAISNSLVV
+234 VEANAISNSIVV

-256 GPELDWYPN
+256 GAELDWYPN

-276 FDVKSAFGRYD
+276 FDVKSSFGRYD
-287 IEATRLIMRDSDGI
+287 IESTRLIMRDPDGI

-358 PVEMHQWGVSINHRL
+358 PVEMHQWGVSLNHRL

-399 KSMEIELEVL
+399 KSMEVEMEVL

-414 SWVLEFDSPGGY
+414 SWILEFDSPGGY

-486 QPPEVSIWNE
+486 QPPEVSVWNE

-516 RYAEYEEFTPFLLEI
+516 RYVEYEEFTPFLLEI

-586 LFNVKPSTDRDD
+586 LFNVKPSSDRDD
-598 PDIGEIEVEV
+598 PDIGEIEVEI

-617 TTVIF
+617 TTAVF

-629 IKAEVSQDCD
+629 IHAEVSQDCD
-639 GSPLGHIQVSL
+639 GSPLGHIRVSL

-700 QFLILDEDGDA
+700 QFMVLDEDGDS

-734 VIAGNHTIYLRII
+734 VVAGNHTVYLRII
-747 EDNDDDDPRYFD
+747 EDIDDDNPRYFD
-759 LPIVFEIEAGEPEL
+759 LPMVFEVEAGDPDL

-778 SPNYELLPGEAYSI
+778 SPNYELLPGEVYSI

-804 TILLDAEVEV
+804 TVLLDAEVEE

-829 IELEAFEEATFNLEI
+829 IELDAFEEATFNLEVS
-844 IVPESANNGQQ
+844 VPDSANNGEQ

-869 SWPEEYTATI
+869 SWPEQYTAET
-879 TVTVTVGI
+879 TVTMTVGI

-894 VNEITHPR
+894 INELTHPR
-902 LSTMVIGLVSI
+902 LSTMVIGLVGI
-913 LLLFAGVQSRMNRRR
+913 LLLFAGIQSRMNRRR

-938 LGGGGDGDE
+938 LGGDDDEDGD
-947 ETEDEDSD
+947 EDEDSD
-955 LPSPVT
+955 LPAPVT
-961 SIEEEDLD
+961 SVEEDESD

>member
-1 VQASSTPN
+1 MQASSTTN
-9 SGTGQI
+9 SGRGHF
-15 RLALVLTLVI
+15 RLAIALTMVI
-25 LAPVYLSMAPSPELR
+25 LAPICLSLGPASELR
-40 VTNPM
+40 SIEPM
-45 SADDDIELKLYTL
+45 SADDDVELKLYTL

-69 DGYITTEVPDSG
+69 DGHITTEVPESG

-87 ALDNE
+87 ALDSE

-107 GRSQHGSSGSY
+107 GRSQHGSSSSY
-118 YLPLDLFLRATGP
+118 YLPLDMFLRATGP
-131 SGSTVEWSIT
+131 SGSTVEWSIRL
-141 FKAGGSQVGTAS
+141 KAGGSEIGTAS

-158 CTTSFTN
+158 CTQSFTN

-179 DDQSFTVSKD
+179 GDQSFTVSKD
-189 ERLEIT
+189 ERMEIT

-205 GSFPGGS
+205 GSIPGGS

-226 NNRFSQLE
+226 NNRYSQLE
-234 VEANAISNSLVV
+234 VEANAISNSIVV

-256 GPELDWYPN
+256 GAELDWYPN

-276 FDVKSAFGRYD
+276 FDVKSSFGRYD
-287 IEATRLIMRDSDGI
+287 IESTRLIMRDPDGV

-358 PVEMHQWGVSINHRL
+358 PVEMHQWGVSLNHRL

-399 KSMEIELEVL
+399 KSMEVEMEVL

-414 SWVLEFDSPGGY
+414 SWILEFDSPGGY

-486 QPPEVSIWNE
+486 QPPEVSVWNE

-516 RYAEYEEFTPFLLEI
+516 RYVEYEEFTPFLLEI

-586 LFNVKPSTDRDD
+586 LFNVKPSSDRDD

-617 TTVIF
+617 TTVVF

-629 IKAEVSQDCD
+629 IYAEVSQDCD
-639 GSPLGHIQVSL
+639 GSPLGHIRVSL

-700 QFLILDEDGDA
+700 QFMVLDEDGDA

-734 VIAGNHTIYLRII
+734 VVAGNHTVYLRII
-747 EDNDDDDPRYFD
+747 EDIDDDNPRYFD
-759 LPIVFEIEAGEPEL
+759 LPMVFEVEAGNPNL

-804 TILLDAEVEV
+804 TVLLDAEVEE

-829 IELEAFEEATFNLEI
+829 IELEAFEEATFNLEVS
-844 IVPESANNGQQ
+844 VPDSANNGEQ

-869 SWPEEYTATI
+869 SWPEQYTAEA
-879 TVTVTVGI
+879 TVTMTVGI

-894 VNEITHPR
+894 INEITHPR
-902 LSTMVIGLVSI
+902 LSTMAISLVGI
-913 LLLFAGVQSRMNRRR
+913 LLLFAGIQSRMNRRR

-938 LGGGGDGDE
+938 LGGDEDE
-947 ETEDEDSD
+947 EGDDDEDPD
-955 LPSPVT
+955 LPAPVT
-961 SIEEEDLD
+961 SVEEDESD